1 MKVFKI
7 LLSIL
12 YISLINIRNW
22 LYDIGFLT
30 AHNFSTPIISI
41 GNITAGGNGKTPMVV
56 YIAKKLID
64 KDYCIGII
72 SRGYK
77 KKSSGTVIVSN
88 GKKILC
94 DVISC
99 GDEAY
104 LMAKNCPESIII
116 VDKNKIRAIEIMI
129 GKFNPDLILIDDGFQ
144 FRKIKKTLDIIL
156 INIKIPIDLY
166 KFLPHGLLREPISNI
181 KRADMIITTY
191 GKELNNKINIDNN
204 IPLYNSNMRFS
215 IKKGCNG
222 ELISSE
228 ITNDLNILAFCGIA
242 HPDLFI
248 NAVKESG
255 IKILEQIIFID
266 HAAYTKTKIDK
277 IDKLVSNKN
286 IDCLITTEKD
296 FVKLPS
302 TLVDKY
308 NIYVLCM
315 DINFGKDYRVID
327 KLLFSIK

>member
-104 LMAKNCPESIII
+104 LMAKN
-116 VDKNKIRAIEIMI
+116 
-129 GKFNPDLILIDDGFQ
+129 LI
-144 FRKIKKTLDIIL
+144 K
-156 INIKIPIDLY
+156 
-166 KFLPHGLLREPISNI
+166 
-181 KRADMIITTY
+181 
-191 GKELNNKINIDNN
+191 
-204 IPLYNSNMRFS
+204 
-215 IKKGCNG
+215 
-222 ELISSE
+222 
-228 ITNDLNILAFCGIA
+228 
-242 HPDLFI
+242 
-248 NAVKESG
+248 
-255 IKILEQIIFID
+255 
-266 HAAYTKTKIDK
+266 
-277 IDKLVSNKN
+277 
-286 IDCLITTEKD
+286 
-296 FVKLPS
+296 
-302 TLVDKY
+302 
-308 NIYVLCM
+308 
-315 DINFGKDYRVID
+315 
-327 KLLFSIK
+327 